1 MTAWEDT
8 ALEYRSIQV
17 EKDRAKVKGS
27 AKKRPGHQS
36 RKKDKLYFLSMYDGL
51 FHCWQY
57 GLILHNLFTA

>member
-1 MTAWEDT
+1 MTSWEDT

-51 FHCWQY
+51 FYCWQ
-57 GLILHNLFTA
+57 